1 MALFRCFSGDGEEN
15 KVAKPCRD
23 GGGVVRPAPD
33 DGAVVGLKVTYQVSS
48 ERGNV
53 EMNVVKE

>member
-1 MALFRCFSGDGEEN
+1 VALFRCFSGDGDES

-33 DGAVVGLKVTYQVSS
+33 GAVVGLKATYQVSS